1 MAEQEVFNKVV
12 EILSPY
18 AKDKDALAAV
28 TSETKIL
35 TDLKVNSSR
44 LVDVILAFEDEFD
57 IEIGD
62 DDARSVETVGKAV
75 EMISGI
81 LMARAG

>member
-1 MAEQEVFNKVV
+1 MANQEIMEKVV
-12 EILSPY
+12 GILGPY
-18 AKDKDALAAV
+18 AKDKEALAAAGAD
-28 TSETKIL
+28 TKIL

-62 DDARSVETVGKAV
+62 DDARAVETVGTAVDMIAGMLTSKA
-75 EMISGI
+75 G
-81 LMARAG
+81 

>member
-1 MAEQEVFNKVV
+1 MAEQEIFEKVV
-12 EILSPY
+12 GILSPY
-18 AKDKDALAAV
+18 AKDKEALSAV
-28 TSETKIL
+28 SADTRIL

-62 DDARSVETVGKAV
+62 DDARAVETVGKAV
-75 EMISGI
+75 EMISG
-81 LMARAG
+81 MMVQKTK

>member
-1 MAEQEVFNKVV
+1 MAEQEVMEKVIG
-12 EILSPY
+12 ILSPY
-18 AKDKDALAAV
+18 AKDKEALAVANA
-28 TSETKIL
+28 ETKIL

-62 DDARSVETVGKAV
+62 DDARAVETVGKAV
-75 EMISGI
+75 DMI
-81 LMARAG
+81 AGMLTQKAG

>member
-1 MAEQEVFNKVV
+1 MANQDVMQKVV

-18 AKDKDALAAV
+18 AKDKEALAAANV
-28 TSETKIL
+28 DTKIL

-62 DDARSVETVGKAV
+62 DDAREVQTVGKAAD
-75 EMISGI
+75 MISGM
-81 LMARAG
+81 LTKQAG